1 MNGNT
6 TKGLI
11 KRTIAKKIKEE
22 SWNEMEQSKKVRDRL
37 TFNPAD
43 NTYIK
48 CLSLPL
54 TRVWFRYRARAIPK
68 VKGTHKQSY
77 EDMSCTLCTSEE
89 EMSKEHL
96 ESCEGTEHE
105 RRGLNMGTWR
115 GLLDFWRRMMKKLGA
130 TVT

>member
-43 NTYIK
+43 NTYM
-48 CLSLPL
+48 PVL
-54 TRVWFRYRARAIPK
+54 T
-68 VKGTHKQSY
+68 THKSVIQIQS
-77 EDMSCTLCTSEE
+77 
-89 EMSKEHL
+89 
-96 ESCEGTEHE
+96 
-105 RRGLNMGTWR
+105 
-115 GLLDFWRRMMKKLGA
+115 
-130 TVT
+130 